1 MKAIKVFII
10 TICVITVYLIT
21 VIPCIKPLVH
31 LPGDPIIDHW
41 VLGISI
47 IECCVL
53 TITTMIAME
62 KFSKWFDSKLK
73 QDEKES

>member
-10 TICVITVYLIT
+10 TICVIAVYLIT
-21 VIPCIKPLVH
+21 VIPCTKPLVN
-31 LPGDPIIDHW
+31 LPGDPIIDYW
-41 VLGISI
+41 VFGISI

-53 TITTMIAME
+53 TVTTIIAME

-73 QDEKES
+73 QDEEES